1 MKILSSVRSP
11 GSVRGFTLIE
21 LLVVIAIIAILAAI
35 LIPVFASA
43 KVAAKRTQSVSNL
56 KQLGTA
62 VQMYLGD
69 YDDRYPR
76 TMDTSTGSVETV
88 GWWAVG
94 NYQTALD
101 PYIKQGRGGVGDGQ
115 VNGRDKVWFDAM
127 DPDRQVNY
135 MWGSYSANG
144 FLTGN
149 EVISQTAL
157 PTTSSMVFK
166 TLREQNWDEV
176 VGVTLPGSPPP
187 NNDPFWMSD
196 YFDMCLDPW
205 DEDDPNSPYFW
216 TRGVAAPPCSIF
228 PGEAGCEDWDQEIDG
243 RFADF
248 GESHKPRYGRG
259 QNYLM
264 ADTSV
269 SVMPF
274 ERTYESVERNMW
286 RIR

>member
-1 MKILSSVRSP
+1 MLRVNRKQRA
-11 GSVRGFTLIE
+11 FTLIE

-35 LIPVFASA
+35 LFPVFASA
-43 KVAAKRTQSVSNL
+43 KMAAKRTQSVSNL

-62 VQMYLGD
+62 VQIYLGD

-76 TMDTSTGSVETV
+76 TMDTSTGDVETV
-88 GWWAVG
+88 GWWAVH

-101 PYIKQGRGGVGDGQ
+101 PYIKQGRGGISGGE
-115 VNGRDKVWFDAM
+115 VNGRDKIWYDPS
-127 DPDRQVNY
+127 DPDRQVSY

-144 FLTGN
+144 FLTGS
-149 EVISQTAL
+149 EVMSQTAL

-166 TLREQNWDEV
+166 TLREESWDIV
-176 VGVTLPGSPPP
+176 VGVTLPASTPP

-205 DEDDPNSPYFW
+205 NEDDPNSPYFW
-216 TRGVAAPPCSIF
+216 SRGVAAPPCSLF
-228 PGEAGCEDWDQEIDG
+228 PGEPGCEYWDEEIDG
-243 RFADF
+243 RFSEF
-248 GESHKPRYGRG
+248 GDSHGPRYGRG
-259 QNYLM
+259 QIYLM

-269 SVMPF
+269 QVMPF
-274 ERTYESVERNMW
+274 ERTFQSIEQNMW